1 MLVCPLTCL
10 RESDIDKE
18 SEWLFVSG
26 NGNQGDQICRS
37 LLTRRDLPGAYT
49 INELNFNLKMVV

>member
-37 LLTRRDLPGAYT
+37 LFTRRDLPGAYT
-49 INELNFNLKMVV
+49 INELNINL